1 MENTRE
7 KNKRSDGR
15 KKTYF
20 DRENK
25 KKAVRTEKTK
35 SVAPEKGKQKKSSS
49 SSKCPYQKKCGGCTY
64 LNLSY
69 EEQLAK
75 KEQFLKK
82 TLKASS
88 RSKAWLA
95 WKILIITGI
104 KSIPP
109 LHAKKTERSYPA
121 FMKRH
126 TQSGPGR

>member
-7 KNKRSDGR
+7 KNKRADGR

-82 TLKASS
+82 TLKGIVPVKGMVGMENPY
-88 RSKAWLA
+88 RS
-95 WKILIITGI
+95 
-104 KSIPP
+104 
-109 LHAKKTERSYPA
+109 EE
-121 FMKRH
+121 H
-126 TQSGPGR
+126 TSELQSPS

>member
-7 KNKRSDGR
+7 KNKRADGR

-75 KEQFLKK
+75 KEQFSTIVVISGWSLRRAFTKLFFDGK
-82 TLKASS
+82 TGDTQTRTTMIS
-88 RSKAWLA
+88 
-95 WKILIITGI
+95 
-104 KSIPP
+104 PE
-109 LHAKKTERSYPA
+109 AKPVRTMTWRRRP
-121 FMKRH
+121 
-126 TQSGPGR
+126 

>member
-82 TLKASS
+82 TLKGIVPVTPPTAATCKSS
-88 RSKAWLA
+88 
-95 WKILIITGI
+95 
-104 KSIPP
+104 
-109 LHAKKTERSYPA
+109 SYA
-121 FMKRH
+121 
-126 TQSGPGR
+126 